1 VGPAQRFLARGRAR
15 EEREKKVP
23 SAALFDA
30 QSLKVANHPGVRGYD
45 AGKKIRGRKR
55 HLVVDTL
62 GLILGVVVTAA
73 SVSDRAGALEVLP
86 AVLHSQPRLEV
97 LFAAAG
103 YAGGTLAEPLRAH
116 AAPRELRL
124 EIVKRSDSAPQGFQV
139 QPKRWLVE
147 RTFGWL
153 LQARRLARDYQTKP
167 ASSEAL
173 IMVQASRIILRRLA
187 R

>member
-1 VGPAQRFLARGRAR
+1 M
-15 EEREKKVP
+15 
-23 SAALFDA
+23 
-30 QSLKVANHPGVRGYD
+30 RGYD

-62 GLILGVVVTAA
+62 GLVLGVVVTAA

-86 AVLHSQPRLEV
+86 EILRVQPRLEV
-97 LFAAAG
+97 LWADAG
-103 YAGGTLAEPLRAH
+103 YAGGTLPEDLRAH
-116 AAPRELRL
+116 AAHPGLRL
-124 EIVKRSDSAPQGFQV
+124 EIIKRSDPAPKGFLV

-153 LQARRLARDYQTKP
+153 MQARRLARDYETKP
-167 ASSEAL
+167 SSSQAL
-173 IMVQASRIILRRLA
+173 IFAQASRIMLRRLA